1 MEERD
6 YDLLHTP
13 VDTLVYNLDEHSQDE
28 LKHWGIKGMRWGV
41 RRYQNK
47 DGSLTNAGKKRRAKL
62 ETELKELSPKQ
73 QKRQKTPSEM
83 TNKELE
89 KYIARRNAERIAYGL
104 DRDISTLQR
113 QSSGDGQGNSNQNQN
128 QQGGQQ
134 GNQQKKSVFKDQVLT
149 PVAVDIG
156 KKAMSKLGDTL
167 LSKVFGEGAPDN
179 IAALK
184 KEVEKVELDKRLVEA
199 KNAIKKATQNQ
210 EKSIDE
216 RIKEYDFARR
226 QAKDAADAAAEQI
239 RRDREAAIKRSYEEP
254 YTNPQSSNT
263 NGGRY
268 GFSFR
273 KASKETTSSG
283 ESAVTRLLTA
293 PADNNRG
300 SDSGSNNGIGPW
312 LGGSSINSTSVRSSS
327 DSGRSYTNN
336 IIDLNNSYV
345 NSSGV
350 TVYYRDDD

>member
-13 VDTLVYNLDEHSQDE
+13 VDTLVHNLDEHSQDE

-62 ETELKELSPKQ
+62 ETELKELAPKKK
-73 QKRQKTPSEM
+73 QKSPSEM

-104 DRDISTLQR
+104 DRDIATLRKQG
-113 QSSGDGQGNSNQNQN
+113 SDDGQGNSNQNQS

-210 EKSIDE
+210 ERSWDD
-216 RIKEYDFARR
+216 RIKELDYYEKLSKKEA
-226 QAKDAADAAAEQI
+226 
-239 RRDREAAIKRSYEEP
+239 REAARDI
-254 YTNPQSSNT
+254 
-263 NGGRY
+263 
-268 GFSFR
+268 
-273 KASKETTSSG
+273 ASGIKETVKNSSERGQAAFHRTGMKSLLDQDAYDLDYKPSSG
-283 ESAVTRLLTA
+283 ISSKVDRFIKNISGDVDDE
-293 PADNNRG
+293 RG
-300 SDSGSNNGIGPW
+300 NG
-312 LGGSSINSTSVRSSS
+312 
-327 DSGRSYTNN
+327 
-336 IIDLNNSYV
+336 
-345 NSSGV
+345 
-350 TVYYRDDD
+350 

>member
-13 VDTLVYNLDEHSQDE
+13 VDTLVHNLDEHSQDE

-62 ETELKELSPKQ
+62 ESELKELSPKQ

-104 DRDISTLQR
+104 DRDIATLRKQG
-113 QSSGDGQGNSNQNQN
+113 SDDGQSNSNQNQN
-128 QQGGQQ
+128 QNQQGNQQ
-134 GNQQKKSVFKDQVLT
+134 GNQQKKNVFKDQVLT

-210 EKSIDE
+210 ERSWDD
-216 RIKEYDFARR
+216 RIKELDYYEKLSKKEA
-226 QAKDAADAAAEQI
+226 
-239 RRDREAAIKRSYEEP
+239 REAARDI
-254 YTNPQSSNT
+254 
-263 NGGRY
+263 
-268 GFSFR
+268 
-273 KASKETTSSG
+273 ASGIKETVKNSSERGQAAFHRTGMKSLLDQDAYDLDYKPSSG
-283 ESAVTRLLTA
+283 ISSKVDRFIKNISGDVDDE
-293 PADNNRG
+293 RG
-300 SDSGSNNGIGPW
+300 NG
-312 LGGSSINSTSVRSSS
+312 
-327 DSGRSYTNN
+327 
-336 IIDLNNSYV
+336 
-345 NSSGV
+345 
-350 TVYYRDDD
+350 